1 MTPSTGKASDQI
13 GGTPGVPQV
22 GEGEGKPLVP
32 GGSASEIHPFVPN
45 AGGQVLALLLL
56 LGLTVKSSL
65 LGDSN
70 RPVPPA
76 NMLPGEPARQILVS
90 CASFCVVT
98 PRRDAHKK

>member
-1 MTPSTGKASDQI
+1 M
-13 GGTPGVPQV
+13 PQV
-22 GEGEGKPLVP
+22 GEGEGKGKGEGKPLVP

-70 RPVPPA
+70 RPVPQPTYY
-76 NMLPGEPARQILVS
+76 LGS
-90 CASFCVVT
+90 
-98 PRRDAHKK
+98 RRVKY